1 MPTRAH
7 QIHLDDGAGPI
18 VLIAELTPTQM
29 LTAAKMVGREPSPT
43 VRTLKLGGNAAKMG
57 IVSVDGD
64 SSQPTKDKV
73 LKHPRWANQLASAW
87 AQMYLPTQAQM
98 DAVGA
103 MAVTSGLDGETWTL
117 QLPSVGPDGKDCVRV
132 VVLAMV
138 ESSTVHEAIREAE
151 ISAGSETAQAFL
163 SNMSGPARSIVSVDG
178 GRVSLEVLRAKGPN
192 GAYGGW
198 DSFFSVPETY
208 ALGAAFARIHGADA
222 LGEVTPVASS
232 G

>member
-7 QIHLDDGAGPI
+7 QIHLDEGAGPV

-29 LTAAKMVGREPSPT
+29 LTAAKLVGREPSPT
-43 VRTLKLGGNAAKMG
+43 VRTLKLGGTAAKMG

-64 SSQPTKDKV
+64 ASPAAKDRV

-87 AQMYLPTQAQM
+87 GQMYLPTQAQM
-98 DAVGA
+98 DAVSA
-103 MAVTSGLDGETWTL
+103 MAVSVTLAGESWTL
-117 QLPSVGPDGKDCVRV
+117 HLPSIGPDGAECVRT
-132 VVLAMV
+132 VVLAMI
-138 ESSTVHEAIREAE
+138 ETSTVHEAIREAE
-151 ISAGSETAQAFL
+151 VSAGSEMAQSFL
-163 SNMSGPARSIVSVDG
+163 SQMSGPARSIVSIDG
-178 GRVSLEVLRAKGPN
+178 GKVSLDVLRAKGAN

-198 DSFFSVPETY
+198 DSYFSVRETY

>member
-1 MPTRAH
+1 
-7 QIHLDDGAGPI
+7 
-18 VLIAELTPTQM
+18 
-29 LTAAKMVGREPSPT
+29 
-43 VRTLKLGGNAAKMG
+43 
-57 IVSVDGD
+57 
-64 SSQPTKDKV
+64 
-73 LKHPRWANQLASAW
+73 
-87 AQMYLPTQAQM
+87 MYLPTQAQM

-117 QLPSVGPDGKDCVRV
+117 QLPSVGPDGKECVRV

-163 SNMSGPARSIVSVDG
+163 SQMSGPARSIVSVDG

-192 GAYGGW
+192 GPYGGW